1 MKNPYRILFTLIIL
15 LILNQNFLLAQN
27 RETVRIATYNIL
39 NYPDSY
45 TQRNASFITVIN
57 EIEPDI
63 LVVQEI
69 LSQFAVDE
77 FKLSVL
83 GPRFVAGPFING
95 DDTDNAIFY
104 KDSLLTLINNR
115 NIPTALRDIS
125 EYTLVHNFSGDTLI
139 VYSVHLKASDG
150 PSNEQKRLAEVNVLR
165 NITDNLPLGTN
176 FMVIGDFNIYYA
188 NEPAYQK
195 LINQATTGYFL
206 DTQPAGNWH
215 NNIGYASIH
224 TQSTCGLLSGCPN
237 GGSGGGM
244 DDRFDM
250 ILFSQA
256 VSDTGGITF
265 VDNSYVAFGNDG
277 QHLNNSI
284 NEPPFIVITQEVA
297 NALYN
302 ASDHL
307 PVYADFDFGIISD
320 VEIIVSDEM
329 NYLLQQNYP
338 NPFNPS
344 TTIKFSIPE
353 KGNVKLM
360 VYNILGEE
368 IEILLSEVKE
378 AGVYTIN
385 YNAQDLTNGIYFYK
399 IEVNTFSAVKKMQL
413 VK

>member
-15 LILNQNFLLAQN
+15 ILLSQNVLLAQN

-57 EIEPDI
+57 EIQPDI

-69 LSQFAVDE
+69 TSLFAVNTFQSE
-77 FKLSVL
+77 VL
-83 GPRFVAGPFING
+83 GAKFVAGDFING
-95 DDTDNAIFY
+95 DDTDNAIFF
-104 KDSLLTLINNR
+104 KDSVFTFISTVA
-115 NIPTALRDIS
+115 IPTAVRDIS
-125 EYTLVHNFSGDTLI
+125 QFTLVHNFSGDTLI
-139 VYSVHLKASDG
+139 IYSVHLKASQG
-150 PSNEQKRLAEVNVLR
+150 STNEQKRLAEVTILR
-165 NITDNLPLGTN
+165 NVTDNLPVGTN

-195 LINQATTGYFL
+195 LINQSTPGYIL

-215 NNIGYASIH
+215 NNVSYASIH
-224 TQSTCGLLSGCPN
+224 TQSTMTTSN
-237 GGSGGGM
+237 WGGSTGGM

-250 ILFSQA
+250 ILLSQA
-256 VSDTGGITF
+256 VNDTGGITYI
-265 VDNSYVAFGNDG
+265 DNSYVSFGNDG
-277 QHLNNSI
+277 QHFNKAI
-284 NEPPFIVITQEVA
+284 NEPPFIIITQQVA
-297 NALYN
+297 NALN
-302 ASDHL
+302 NSSDHL

-368 IEILLSEVKE
+368 IEILLNEVKE
-378 AGVYTIN
+378 AGVHTIN
-385 YNAQDLTNGIYFYK
+385 YNAQDLTSGIYFYK
-399 IEVNTFSAVKKMQL
+399 LDVNGFSRVMKMNL
-413 VK
+413 LK